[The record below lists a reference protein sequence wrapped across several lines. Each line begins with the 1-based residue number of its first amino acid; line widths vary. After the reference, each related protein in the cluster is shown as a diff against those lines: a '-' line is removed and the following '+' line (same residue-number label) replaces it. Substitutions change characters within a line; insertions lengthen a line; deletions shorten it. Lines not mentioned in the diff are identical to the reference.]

1 MTSDSPSTEGASTG
15 AGHGRYAPTW
25 NCDPVHE
32 LSLCD
37 AIVGKAAKH
46 AGGRT
51 VKQVTVRIGHLR
63 QVVPDALQFSWEV
76 VTDSTDLKGAELVIE
91 QVPAVVECTEC
102 GERTTLD
109 LPILACG
116 SCQSFEVKLIS
127 GEEFLVVS
135 MELAEA

>member
-1 MTSDSPSTEGASTG
+1 
-15 AGHGRYAPTW
+15 
-25 NCDPVHE
+25 VHE

-116 SCQSFEVKLIS
+116 SCQSLEVKLIS

>member
-1 MTSDSPSTEGASTG
+1 
-15 AGHGRYAPTW
+15 
-25 NCDPVHE
+25 VHE

-76 VTDSTDLKGAELVIE
+76 VTDLTALKGAELVIE
-91 QVPAVVECTEC
+91 QIPAVIECNEC
-102 GERTTLD
+102 GVRTTLD

-135 MELAEA
+135 MELAEV

>member
-1 MTSDSPSTEGASTG
+1 
-15 AGHGRYAPTW
+15 
-25 NCDPVHE
+25 VHE